1 MCSLLIIPYLLSPNA
16 PVRKGLQLVTQLARQ
31 NSGAMCQRG
40 RNVAGENRES
50 KIETAVISTL
60 QEVEIMKSGTQIM
73 ECYVNT

>member
-1 MCSLLIIPYLLSPNA
+1 VQC
-16 PVRKGLQLVTQLARQ
+16 VKGD
-31 NSGAMCQRG
+31 G
-40 RNVAGENRES
+40 NVAGENRES